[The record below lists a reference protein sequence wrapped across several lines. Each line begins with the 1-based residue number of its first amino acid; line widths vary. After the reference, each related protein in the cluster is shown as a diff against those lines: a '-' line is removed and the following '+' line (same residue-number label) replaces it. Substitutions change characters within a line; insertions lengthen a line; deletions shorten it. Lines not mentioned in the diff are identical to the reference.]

1 MVQMSQTS
9 WQDFSLADVKE
20 ILTFAPLNLAIGA
33 NPVLHYTLP
42 RELAAG
48 EKIKYTI
55 VAGFK
60 TISWTGIIGAIN
72 EGKLMVRLRKTA
84 RSAAFTATHWYEAEG
99 SFTACCDEFTFQG
112 FTDIA
117 ESEFKDL
124 IDKTHVIYALRS
136 RKAAQEIELAV
147 EAKKQTQSFESLDSS
162 ATAGRPMYTSLE
174 QALLDT

>member
-1 MVQMSQTS
+1 MSQTS

-33 NPVLHYTLP
+33 NPILHYTLP
-42 RELAAG
+42 KELVAG
-48 EKIKYTI
+48 EKIKYIWAAILGEI
-55 VAGFK
+55 VG
-60 TISWTGIIGAIN
+60 TGIIGAIN
-72 EGKLMVRLRKTA
+72 EGRLMVRLEKGPFRG
-84 RSAAFTATHWYEAEG
+84 FTATHWYEAEG

-112 FTDIA
+112 FTDIS

-162 ATAGRPMYTSLE
+162 ATAG
-174 QALLDT
+174 

>member
-1 MVQMSQTS
+1 MTTVLLAGCGSDSASDVFIVPTDKAEIKVYADIWQMMDGTR
-9 WQDFSLADVKE
+9 AT
-20 ILTFAPLNLAIGA
+20 TFDNAAAIQ
-33 NPVLHYTLP
+33 
-42 RELAAG
+42 
-48 EKIKYTI
+48 
-55 VAGFK
+55 
-60 TISWTGIIGAIN
+60 
-72 EGKLMVRLRKTA
+72 
-84 RSAAFTATHWYEAEG
+84 AEG

-162 ATAGRPMYTSLE
+162 ATAG
-174 QALLDT
+174 

>member
-42 RELAAG
+42 KELVAG

-60 TISWTGIIGAIN
+60 IISWTGIIGAVTGN
-72 EGKLMVRLRKTA
+72 KLMVRLEKGPFRG
-84 RSAAFTATHWYEAEG
+84 FTATHWFEAEG
-99 SFTACCDEFTFQG
+99 GFTACSDEFTFQG
-112 FTDIA
+112 FTDIS

-162 ATAGRPMYTSLE
+162 ATAG
-174 QALLDT
+174 